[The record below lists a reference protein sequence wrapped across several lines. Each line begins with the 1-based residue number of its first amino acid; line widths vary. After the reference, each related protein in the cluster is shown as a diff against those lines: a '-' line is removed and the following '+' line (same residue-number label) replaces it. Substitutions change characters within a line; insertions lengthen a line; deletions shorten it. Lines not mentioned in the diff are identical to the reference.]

1 MLQQIIIMN
10 KVLMNQFWLEINDYN
25 NHCLINI
32 SHILLISEPTN
43 NNHAVTKAYV
53 DSLSEN
59 DRNRR
64 DLSKVHNDQDNELE
78 NNNFR

>member
-1 MLQQIIIMN
+1 MLQQINIMI
-10 KVLMNQFWLEINDYN
+10 KVLTNQLWLETVDYN

-32 SHILLISEPTN
+32 SHVLLISEPTN
-43 NNHAVTKAYV
+43 NTLAVTKAYV

-64 DLSKVHNDQDNELE
+64 DLSIVHNDQDNEFE